1 MYTPNLIP
9 SNICPIHNLTVYT
22 IFGYFALE
30 PTANE
35 KYATTQDKKTSDYL
49 EN

>member
-1 MYTPNLIP
+1 MYTPNSIP
-9 SNICPIHNLTVYT
+9 TSVLFT
-22 IFGYFALE
+22 ILPSVQYLGYFALE
-30 PTANE
+30 PMADK